1 MLIQNNKNKIKI
13 KLLMDLKKVM
23 INKSIF
29 KMIMNKKKKIVKR
42 NKMKKIRINQIKKN
56 KNEIYKNIMNLL
68 NFYKILNKL

>member
-1 MLIQNNKNKIKI
+1 
-13 KLLMDLKKVM
+13 MDLKKVM

-29 KMIMNKKKKIVKR
+29 KMIKNKKKKIVKR
-42 NKMKKIRINQIKKN
+42 NKMKKIRINQMKKN